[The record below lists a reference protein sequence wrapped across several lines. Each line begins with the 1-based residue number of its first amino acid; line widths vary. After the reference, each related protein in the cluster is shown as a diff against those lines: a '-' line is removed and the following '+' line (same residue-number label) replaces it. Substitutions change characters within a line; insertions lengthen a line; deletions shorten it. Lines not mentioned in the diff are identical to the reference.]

1 MPEAVV
7 IGGGQAG
14 LAAAHALLAR
24 GVRPPGAGPS
34 QACPFP
40 VTSAG
45 VQHGA
50 GEAVQP
56 G

>member
-24 GVRPPGAGPS
+24 GVRPLGTAPCP
-34 QACPFP
+34 ACPSP
-40 VTSAG
+40 ATPAG